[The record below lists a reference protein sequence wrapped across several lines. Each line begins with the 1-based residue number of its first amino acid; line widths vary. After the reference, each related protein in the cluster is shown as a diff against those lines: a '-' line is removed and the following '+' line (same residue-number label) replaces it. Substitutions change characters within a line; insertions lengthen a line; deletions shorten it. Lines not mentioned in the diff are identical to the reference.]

1 MNSGSRSVSR
11 SVSVSR
17 SSPVASHS
25 RSSSVSVPRSPSVA
39 SHSCSPSVLST
50 TEQGGGPSKLS
61 KEDKDSLLEYL
72 GIDTNLPYIATNLH
86 TAYKKH
92 VAISTSTQK
101 VLSLSQD
108 QEWQALMDPHPWNVS
123 LKDFIDIFV
132 AKSQYYGTWKQIF
145 EEAERFPAMHDW
157 LALEDDQK
165 SDKAIWGEIK
175 STYSFDDLRTWIHG
189 RQREQKAAE
198 QNRDQKSKSPEKKKS
213 KKKKIKKTK
222 QDDSE

>member
-11 SVSVSR
+11 SISVPR

-25 RSSSVSVPRSPSVA
+25 RS
-39 SHSCSPSVLST
+39 PSVLST
-50 TEQGGGPSKLS
+50 TEQEGGPSKLS

-72 GIDTNLPYIATNLH
+72 GIDISLPYIATNLH

-92 VAISTSTQK
+92 IAISTSTRK

-108 QEWQALMDPHPWNVS
+108 QEWQALMHPHPWNVS

-145 EEAERFPAMHDW
+145 EEAEHFPAMRDW
-157 LALEDDQK
+157 LALEDDRK
-165 SDKAIWGEIK
+165 SDKAIWGETK
-175 STYSFDDLRTWIHG
+175 STYSFEDLRTWIHG
-189 RQREQKAAE
+189 KQREQKTAE
-198 QNRDQKSKSPEKKKS
+198 QNRDQKSKSPEQKNHKMNKN
-213 KKKKIKKTK
+213 KKTK
-222 QDDSE
+222 QDNSE

>member
-1 MNSGSRSVSR
+1 MFSI
-11 SVSVSR
+11 
-17 SSPVASHS
+17 
-25 RSSSVSVPRSPSVA
+25 
-39 SHSCSPSVLST
+39 CFST

-198 QNRDQKSKSPEKKKS
+198 
-213 KKKKIKKTK
+213 
-222 QDDSE
+222 

>member
-17 SSPVASHS
+17 S
-25 RSSSVSVPRSPSVA
+25 PSVA
-39 SHSCSPSVLST
+39 SHSHSPSVLST

-145 EEAERFPAMHDW
+145 EEAECFPAMRDW
-157 LALEDDQK
+157 LALEDDRK

-175 STYSFDDLRTWIHG
+175 STYSFEDLRTWIYESRG
-189 RQREQKAAE
+189 SKRQLNRIGIRN
-198 QNRDQKSKSPEKKKS
+198 QNHLRRRRVRRRSRRQNKM
-213 KKKKIKKTK
+213 I
-222 QDDSE
+222 Q